1 MRSLAALMAALV
13 VAILLPV
20 ATATAQPVT
29 FQGRVSWVAGETLI
43 VSTADTPS
51 VRIDL
56 RQVDQDEYQRLR
68 SGDLI
73 LVTGDIP
80 EAGDRVIASSIE
92 LLAP

>member
-1 MRSLAALMAALV
+1 MRSLTAALMAIL
-13 VAILLPV
+13 VAIVLPV
-20 ATATAQPVT
+20 ATAVAQPVA

-51 VRIDL
+51 VRVDL

-80 EAGDRVIASSIE
+80 DESDRVVATSID